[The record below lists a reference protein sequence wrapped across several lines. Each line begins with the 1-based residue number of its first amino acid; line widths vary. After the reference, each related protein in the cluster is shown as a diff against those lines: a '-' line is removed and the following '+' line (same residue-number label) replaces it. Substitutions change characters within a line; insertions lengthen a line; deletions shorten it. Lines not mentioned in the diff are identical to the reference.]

1 MEQSNQG
8 SRACVACGGQVA
20 WGTNICPYCGKDY
33 GQTQSAVP
41 PVMQQPIMMPQTVM
55 MPPPEM
61 AAASKGS
68 TVGAIVG
75 MIGGLLFILGIF
87 IPWAN
92 GSIAGESIVSY
103 SGWDLYNMG
112 ATEMNNTFGI
122 VLVLLG
128 LGILSMLLAILI
140 ALRARAAGAIVTV
153 FGVISL
159 IFGILLLSAISAYV
173 VGLLSESGITMGLGL
188 YVCVIGS
195 IVIIIGGLIGVAH
208 KNRAPVLLMPVQQ
221 YR

>member
-1 MEQSNQG
+1 MQQNYQG
-8 SRACVACGGQVA
+8 SRTCVACGGQIA
-20 WGTNICPYCGKDY
+20 WGSNICPYCGKDY

-41 PVMQQPIMMPQTVM
+41 PVMQQPVMMPQ
-55 MPPPEM
+55 PET
-61 AAASKGS
+61 AAVSKGS
-68 TVGAIVG
+68 MVGAIVG
-75 MIGGLLFILGIF
+75 MIGGLLLVLGVF

-92 GSIAGESIVSY
+92 GNVTGDSLLSV

-112 ATEMNNTFGI
+112 AAEMNNSFAV

-128 LGILSMLLAILI
+128 LGILSILLSILI

-159 IFGILLLSAISAYV
+159 ILGILFLSAISAYV
-173 VGLLSESGITMGLGL
+173 VGLLADSGITMGLGL
-188 YVCVIGS
+188 YVCVISS
-195 IVIIIGGLIGVAH
+195 IVIIIGGLMGVAH
-208 KNRAPVLLMPVQQ
+208 KKQAPVPMIPVQQ